1 MPVMHA
7 AEEGGNLSTGVF
19 VWYWVSSIFLAIV
32 LFKPVK
38 KFIFVQRVNKSER
51 KLKRALTEAEITEL
65 EKRTIPM
72 VAIIV
77 VTFSLIFNRLLI
89 GQYFLK

>member
-1 MPVMHA
+1 
-7 AEEGGNLSTGVF
+7 LSTGVF

-51 KLKRALTEAEITEL
+51 KLKRALTEEERQEL

>member
-1 MPVMHA
+1 VFVITCNK
-7 AEEGGNLSTGVF
+7 ERGNLSTGVF

-38 KFIFVQRVNKSER
+38 KFIFVQRVNRSER
-51 KLKRALTEAEITEL
+51 KLKRALTEEEIKEL

-77 VTFSLIFNRLLI
+77 VTFALIFNRLLV

>member
-38 KFIFVQRVNKSER
+38 KFILYR
-51 KLKRALTEAEITEL
+51 
-65 EKRTIPM
+65 
-72 VAIIV
+72 
-77 VTFSLIFNRLLI
+77 
-89 GQYFLK
+89 G